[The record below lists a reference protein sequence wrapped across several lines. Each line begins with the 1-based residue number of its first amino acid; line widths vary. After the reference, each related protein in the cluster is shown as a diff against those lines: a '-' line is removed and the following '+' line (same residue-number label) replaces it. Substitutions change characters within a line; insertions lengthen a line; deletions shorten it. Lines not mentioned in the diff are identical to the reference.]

1 MSQREKRRPKFF
13 DEYELDLSKLTA
25 NRKRSAQKT
34 EMEIIN
40 ELKVK
45 KTKQEVEKV
54 EEHSQGQEVNHGH
67 SGFKGERGKK

>member
-25 NRKRSAQKT
+25 NRKRPAQKT

-40 ELKVK
+40 ELEVK

-54 EEHSQGQEVNHGH
+54 EEHSQDQEVIHGH
-67 SGFKGERGKK
+67 SGFKGEKGKK